1 MNKYISW
8 FVAIVILYVIIAAF
22 SYYGYI
28 TNIGSES
35 FQQILTLAYIK
46 YEFYYYVNYI
56 AYTFASYFPL
66 KYQGD
71 VITTTKDLLYA
82 VVIIIFLRGLYAKFK
97 PNRY

>member
-1 MNKYISW
+1 LNKYLRW
-8 FVAIVILYVIIAAF
+8 FIAIAILYVIIAGL

-56 AYTFASYFPL
+56 AYYIASFFPPG
-66 KYQGD
+66 YQGN
-71 VITTTKDLLYA
+71 VITATKDLLYA
-82 VVIIIFLRGLYAKFK
+82 IVLVIFLSGLYAKFMRK
-97 PNRY
+97 K

>member
-1 MNKYISW
+1 M
-8 FVAIVILYVIIAAF
+8 VIVYVTIAWL

-56 AYTFASYFPL
+56 AYYIASLVPL
-66 KYQGD
+66 RYQGD
-71 VITTTKDLLYA
+71 VITVTKDVLYA
-82 VVIIIFLRGLYAKFK
+82 IVILIVFSSLYAKFN
-97 PNRY
+97 PNKH

>member
-1 MNKYISW
+1 MNKYLRW
-8 FVAIVILYVIIAAF
+8 FIAIAILYVIIAGL

-56 AYTFASYFPL
+56 AYYIASFFPPG
-66 KYQGD
+66 YHGN
-71 VITTTKDLLYA
+71 VITATKDLLYA
-82 VVIIIFLRGLYAKFK
+82 IVLVIFLSGLYAKFMRK
-97 PNRY
+97 K